1 MRQEI
6 ERIQRLKH
14 GVAIVFEMIF
24 KPEYAVFEKV
34 DMGTPEFGTEFA
46 AALRKGRIVSVIHG
60 HDQTVQQI
68 ELFAKL
74 LDQQK
79 EFGNDPPAMWHLPGK
94 RKTYQL
100 NRLNL
105 EGYTTA
111 SADSNCALLLE
122 NKSIGG
128 AFDHESIR
136 QHEDQHW
143 SRSSTQVGREWLKA
157 RFGKENVAPT
167 EPVKARGVTIQLSN
181 GRKSTLK
188 SIGLV
193 FPSTNSLQNHCRR
206 DCRALLSNW
215 TDRDQRGG
223 ETTRT
228 DVETIEKLAS
238 YNVLLTFSNPVMVE
252 GPADDQH
259 GLEVPSSPRVAESEI
274 R

>member
-105 EGYTTA
+105 EGYVFNIK
-111 SADSNCALLLE
+111 DYGECRFEL
-122 NKSIGG
+122 
-128 AFDHESIR
+128 
-136 QHEDQHW
+136 
-143 SRSSTQVGREWLKA
+143 SSTQVGREWLKA

>member
-46 AALRKGRIVSVIHG
+46 AALRKGRIVLVIHG
-60 HDQTVQQI
+60 HNQTVQQI
-68 ELFAKL
+68 ELFARL

-167 EPVKARGVTIQLSN
+167 EPVKARGVTI
-181 GRKSTLK
+181 
-188 SIGLV
+188 
-193 FPSTNSLQNHCRR
+193 
-206 DCRALLSNW
+206 
-215 TDRDQRGG
+215 RGG

-238 YNVLLTFSNPVMVE
+238 YNVLLTFSNPVMVD